1 MKKKRLLAVLLT
13 AALLVPNLPELFR
26 VSASETDV
34 TDTLYEEGALPEST
48 DSTDSTDSG
57 VGPEGSGDTESVE
70 GTESGAGPEGA
81 GDTGS
86 AEGTESG
93 AGPEGVGDT
102 GSMDSTENGAGPEGA
117 GDTGSAEG
125 TDSGAGPEGA
135 GDTGSMDST
144 ETTDR
149 TGNTDSTGSG
159 DGSGMPDTAE
169 TGAEDDLSAMLQ
181 AVPMTESGNDLAAY
195 AVSYDASQENSG
207 LELTVGNALPM
218 TGKVEFTVTLTGP
231 ETVTDRA
238 SLGSGEKET
247 VIFTGLSDGSYELRL
262 TAPSFAD
269 YTQQIDLQGMIRTG
283 EIYTDTI
290 LSDGISYTEDGVHP
304 GLLFIGDVDGD
315 GQLTEADRDRI
326 LDAAAGTVTVPEADL
341 NRDGRVDL
349 ADLQYFANSCAKRK
363 LADTKAVFTGR
374 IAPGAVGVSVDGS
387 TKITS
392 GDPAQLLEDSGSLQL
407 MNAAEA
413 EITEEHP
420 VELTLQVDNS
430 LEQMIIATGENG
442 IENGVIVIETE
453 DGKELEIAIV
463 NGVVASGIALM
474 AVSGEEAVTAYSAGG
489 PLVINLGDQIAVKKV
504 TIRVTK
510 TKGTPNLVEIS
521 RVEFLNDMENRIPA
535 PEMNIPLGLT
545 AKGSNKAVLLT
556 WEEAANVTGYE
567 VRVTHDGKE
576 QIYRAAS
583 PSLKLTSFGGKDL
596 VNQTQ
601 YTVQVQSVNGTWRS
615 GYGEAVTAVPRAEG
629 RPEAPDYLKASGA
642 YRKIKLSWKQM
653 EDTDSYNVYYRVK
666 GTGEYTKVTG
676 ITANSYEITELVD
689 RTTYEVYVTGVN
701 ELGESAPS
709 LISEAVT
716 TVIIPA
722 TLPKYRLINES
733 CGTGQVTSHIVSAAH
748 YRGEM
753 IGSSLDTDATSAL
766 GVVDDDYSSYYYMA
780 DWDEGG
786 VYPSD
791 GKGIYV
797 TFDQKYKIN
806 YIAFAEV
813 EDIVSYTGGS
823 LYYYE
828 ENHKTNHA
836 AQIAAVLQKTDANGR
851 KYYVMKLAEPVESDM
866 LRVGFTRYGA
876 YRNITIAEM
885 AFYYYDSLE
894 DDVLALY
901 ADDLHT
907 SLKAEVTEETIAAL
921 QKRLDTVDEKSGEYH
936 PERESIQ
943 KELDNAKGLLETT
956 LGDTIQISSKITA
969 AKDGHVGFG
978 GLNAW
983 QPLGVSAYAGEQVV
997 IYVGHDSLQPGAGT
1011 ALQLIAT
1018 QYHAES
1024 SSVKTVVANLKVGRN
1039 EVTIPKLQSLAA
1051 ESGGALYVQYTGNN
1065 ASDRYAVR
1073 VSGGVKIP
1081 VLNLYGVTD
1090 EAERSAKVLRYVEEL
1105 EDHVARI
1112 EKLHNE
1118 THATAPEASVNRA
1131 FDEQNCI
1138 AGATDIMLD
1147 QMMYSVSAK
1156 QILAALGSGTTDEKA
1171 QKLDQSLKAMDQ
1183 MMHLFYQ
1190 HKGLTDEEGASAKDR
1205 LPSQHLNI
1213 RYMRMFAGAFMYA
1226 AGDHIGIEWGSVG
1239 GLATAVPIES
1249 ENGKYVS
1256 GNLFGWGIAHEIGH
1270 NINQNA
1276 YAVAEIT
1283 NNYFAQ
1289 LITARDTN
1297 ASARWKYADVY
1308 EKVTSGTLGDS
1319 PNQATQLAMYWQLHL
1334 AYDRDYNFK
1343 TYDTYAE
1350 QFANLFYAR
1359 MDTYARDTSRAP
1371 APGGVALTLGGTKD
1385 QVLMRLACAAAE
1397 KDVTEFFIRWGK
1409 QPDADTLAYAAQFAK
1424 EERAIYYLTDEDRV
1438 YEMENGTAGNI
1449 KGKNVITSSSSAVI
1463 SRGVP
1468 GEVTLTIDS
1477 SVDAGVLAGYEI
1489 ARYTC
1494 EGGVMTR
1501 EVAGF
1506 APADG
1511 STAVTYKDHVA
1522 TVNNRVVTYD
1532 AIAVDKFGYQSKAKE
1547 IGAVRISHDGSLDK
1561 ALWGVET
1568 NMTSAQDTTQDATEK
1583 DPCDPIEKP
1592 AVAKVIDYN
1601 YNEDTYI
1608 GQADGADAYV
1618 LIDMKKQN
1626 TVCGLKYTVTDG
1638 SAITDF
1644 VIEISTDGQNWRTV
1658 REGSFTEKTRSET
1671 VYFQNEKKDPWVA
1684 TFDAVQVR
1692 LTAKGSA
1699 GKQIAITEIDLLGP
1713 SGDSVLFGSAE
1724 GKDDAVGILAQDY
1737 EYESGRTIPAGSLV
1751 FTGRYKGNPAYNVV
1765 LLYDE
1770 KGNIVGGLD
1779 ENGET
1784 VAEQIILAK
1793 VPENG
1798 LLGEVSEGTWIY
1810 WIEPDAAGNVPK
1822 LSGKVRAEL
1831 YRVDNALTN
1840 EGQRLV
1846 SDTLPLEIPA
1856 KLGEIRFQ

>member
-1 MKKKRLLAVLLT
+1 M
-13 AALLVPNLPELFR
+13 
-26 VSASETDV
+26 
-34 TDTLYEEGALPEST
+34 
-48 DSTDSTDSG
+48 
-57 VGPEGSGDTESVE
+57 
-70 GTESGAGPEGA
+70 
-81 GDTGS
+81 
-86 AEGTESG
+86 
-93 AGPEGVGDT
+93 
-102 GSMDSTENGAGPEGA
+102 
-117 GDTGSAEG
+117 
-125 TDSGAGPEGA
+125 
-135 GDTGSMDST
+135 
-144 ETTDR
+144 
-149 TGNTDSTGSG
+149 
-159 DGSGMPDTAE
+159 
-169 TGAEDDLSAMLQ
+169 
-181 AVPMTESGNDLAAY
+181 
-195 AVSYDASQENSG
+195 
-207 LELTVGNALPM
+207 
-218 TGKVEFTVTLTGP
+218 
-231 ETVTDRA
+231 
-238 SLGSGEKET
+238 
-247 VIFTGLSDGSYELRL
+247 
-262 TAPSFAD
+262 
-269 YTQQIDLQGMIRTG
+269 
-283 EIYTDTI
+283 
-290 LSDGISYTEDGVHP
+290 
-304 GLLFIGDVDGD
+304 
-315 GQLTEADRDRI
+315 
-326 LDAAAGTVTVPEADL
+326 
-341 NRDGRVDL
+341 
-349 ADLQYFANSCAKRK
+349 
-363 LADTKAVFTGR
+363 
-374 IAPGAVGVSVDGS
+374 
-387 TKITS
+387 
-392 GDPAQLLEDSGSLQL
+392 
-407 MNAAEA
+407 
-413 EITEEHP
+413 
-420 VELTLQVDNS
+420 
-430 LEQMIIATGENG
+430 
-442 IENGVIVIETE
+442 
-453 DGKELEIAIV
+453 
-463 NGVVASGIALM
+463 
-474 AVSGEEAVTAYSAGG
+474 
-489 PLVINLGDQIAVKKV
+489 
-504 TIRVTK
+504 
-510 TKGTPNLVEIS
+510 
-521 RVEFLNDMENRIPA
+521 
-535 PEMNIPLGLT
+535 
-545 AKGSNKAVLLT
+545 
-556 WEEAANVTGYE
+556 
-567 VRVTHDGKE
+567 
-576 QIYRAAS
+576 
-583 PSLKLTSFGGKDL
+583 
-596 VNQTQ
+596 
-601 YTVQVQSVNGTWRS
+601 
-615 GYGEAVTAVPRAEG
+615 
-629 RPEAPDYLKASGA
+629 
-642 YRKIKLSWKQM
+642 
-653 EDTDSYNVYYRVK
+653 
-666 GTGEYTKVTG
+666 
-676 ITANSYEITELVD
+676 
-689 RTTYEVYVTGVN
+689 
-701 ELGESAPS
+701 
-709 LISEAVT
+709 
-716 TVIIPA
+716 
-722 TLPKYRLINES
+722 
-733 CGTGQVTSHIVSAAH
+733 
-748 YRGEM
+748 
-753 IGSSLDTDATSAL
+753 
-766 GVVDDDYSSYYYMA
+766 
-780 DWDEGG
+780 
-786 VYPSD
+786 
-791 GKGIYV
+791 
-797 TFDQKYKIN
+797 
-806 YIAFAEV
+806 
-813 EDIVSYTGGS
+813 
-823 LYYYE
+823 
-828 ENHKTNHA
+828 
-836 AQIAAVLQKTDANGR
+836 
-851 KYYVMKLAEPVESDM
+851 
-866 LRVGFTRYGA
+866 
-876 YRNITIAEM
+876 
-885 AFYYYDSLE
+885 
-894 DDVLALY
+894 
-901 ADDLHT
+901 
-907 SLKAEVTEETIAAL
+907 
-921 QKRLDTVDEKSGEYH
+921 DEKSGEYH

-943 KELDNAKGLLETT
+943 KELDNAKGLLETA
-956 LGDTIQISSKITA
+956 LGDTIQISSQITA

-1051 ESGGALYVQYTGNN
+1051 ESGGALYIQYTGNN
-1065 ASDRYAVR
+1065 ASDHYAVR

-1090 EAERSAKVLRYVEEL
+1090 EAERSTKVLRYVEEL

-1118 THATAPEASVNRA
+1118 AHATAPEASVNRA

-1138 AGATDIMLD
+1138 AGATDILLD

-1171 QKLDQSLKAMDQ
+1171 QKLNQSLKAMDQ

-1190 HKGLTDEEGASAKDR
+1190 HKGLTDEEGTSAKDR

-1270 NINQNA
+1270 DINQNA

-1438 YEMENGTAGNI
+1438 YEMENGTAANI
-1449 KGKNVITSSSSAVI
+1449 KGKNVIASTSSTVI

-1477 SVDAGVLAGYEI
+1477 SVDSGVLAGYEI

-1522 TVNNRVVTYD
+1522 TVNNRVVTYE

-1626 TVCGLKYTVTDG
+1626 TICGLKYTVADG

-1658 REGSFTEKTRSET
+1658 REGSFEEKIRSQT

-1684 TFDAVQVR
+1684 AFDAVQVR

-1699 GKQIAITEIDLLGP
+1699 GKQIAITELDLLGP
-1713 SGDSVLFGSAE
+1713 AGDSVLFGSAE

-1779 ENGET
+1779 ETGET